1 MSPTFDPERVD
12 AVTFDSYGTLV
23 DTGAAATALEGVVDD
38 PAAVAREWRENALF
52 FSVVAGPLDEYET
65 YMELH
70 RLGLADALRAA
81 GHDPSPERLRELN
94 AVYHDLAPYDDV
106 VAAVARLDTAG
117 YAPSILS
124 NGNPEMLA
132 SLVETTGIEDAVH
145 ERISADTVR
154 TFKPASALYEHAAD
168 RLGVRPDRV
177 AHVTAHWMDVQGAAN
192 AGMQGVWLNRGG
204 EEWTAFGDE
213 PAAVVDSL
221 DALCARLLD

>member
-23 DTGAAATALEGVVDD
+23 DTGAAATVLEGVVDD
-38 PAAVAREWRENALF
+38 PA
-52 FSVVAGPLDEYET
+52 VVAGPLDEHET
-65 YMELH
+65 YMQLH

-81 GHDPSPERLRELN
+81 GYDPSPERLREFN

-106 VAAVARLDTAG
+106 AAAVARLDTAG

-154 TFKPASALYEHAAD
+154 
-168 RLGVRPDRV
+168 R
-177 AHVTAHWMDVQGAAN
+177 
-192 AGMQGVWLNRGG
+192 LNRGG
-204 EEWTAFGDE
+204 EEWTAFGGE

-221 DALCARLLD
+221 DALCARLLDRRGRPSLGCRASTETQASCVWEYRDVYRGAGATSWRRYWTVP